1 VIYIAEVLSHAMKV
15 EARKIY
21 FSGGSSYIITLPK
34 KWVEENGLSVGD
46 NVVMFIGKS
55 RISITPQMPKNVRKE
70 VEIDAKGLGKACLLR
85 RIISCYL
92 AGYDSIRVKVYNE
105 DHRTAADN
113 AADTLIGV
121 EIMEDLGKVIS
132 LEVFLDDRFKSE
144 NVLERMSNMCLAML
158 SDFCSSLQN
167 FNEYLCNSIILRE
180 NEIDRLH
187 FLVLRQVGM
196 AVQKIAIDEK
206 ARVLFGYW
214 TFARRFERIADHA
227 ANMAR
232 NLLKLGRS
240 MPELCEVVEP
250 CVEMLKM
257 STLAFF
263 KRDGELADAVLTEF
277 EDLKD
282 IHEKYYVKIVNYD
295 VEEALNVKSIV
306 DSIARIA
313 AYSADMAE
321 IALDIAMDG

>member
-1 VIYIAEVLSHAMKV
+1 MKV

-263 KRDGELADAVLTEF
+263 KRDGEMADAVLTEF

>member
-1 VIYIAEVLSHAMKV
+1 MRV

-21 FSGGSSYIITLPK
+21 FSGGSSYIVTLPK

-46 NVVMFIGKS
+46 NVVMYVGKS
-55 RISITPQMPKNVRKE
+55 SISLVPQMPKNVRKE
-70 VEIDAKGLGKACLLR
+70 VEVDANGLGKACLLR

-92 AGYDSIRVKVYNE
+92 AGYDSIKVKVYNE
-105 DHRTAADN
+105 EHRTAADS

-121 EIMEDLGKVIS
+121 EIMEDLGKTIS
-132 LEVFLDDRFKSE
+132 LEVFLDDRFKTE
-144 NVLERMSNMCLAML
+144 NVLEKMSNMCLAML

-167 FNEYLCNSIILRE
+167 FSEYICNSIILRE
-180 NEIDRLH
+180 SEIDRLH

-196 AVQKIAIDEK
+196 AVQRIAIDEK
-206 ARVLFGYW
+206 ARILFGYW
-214 TFARRFERIADHA
+214 TFARRYERIADHA

-240 MPELCEVVEP
+240 MPELCEIVEP

-257 STLAFF
+257 SALAFF
-263 KRDGELADAVLTEF
+263 RRDGEMADAVLTEF
-277 EDLKD
+277 EDMKG
-282 IHEKYYVKIVNYD
+282 IHEKYYVKIVNHR
-295 VEEALNVKSIV
+295 VEEALSIKSIV

-321 IALDIAMDG
+321 IALDIAMDS

>member
-1 VIYIAEVLSHAMKV
+1 MKV

-34 KWVEENGLSVGD
+34 KWVEENGLGVGD
-46 NVVMFIGKS
+46 NVVMYVGKS
-55 RISITPQMPKNVRKE
+55 SISITPQLPKNVRKE
-70 VEIDAKGLGKACLLR
+70 IEIDAKGLGKACLLR

-105 DHRTAADN
+105 AHRTAADN

-132 LEVFLDDRFKSE
+132 LEVFLDDRFKTE

-167 FNEYLCNSIILRE
+167 FNEYMCNSIILRE

-196 AVQKIAIDEK
+196 AVQRIAIDEK
-206 ARVLFGYW
+206 ARILFGYW

-232 NLLKLGRS
+232 NLLKLGKS

-250 CVEMLKM
+250 CVEMLRM

-263 KRDGELADAVLTEF
+263 KRDGEMADAVLTEF
-277 EDLKD
+277 EDMKD
-282 IHEKYYVKIVNYD
+282 IHEKYYIRIVNHE
-295 VEEALNVKSIV
+295 VEEALKIKSIV

>member
-1 VIYIAEVLSHAMKV
+1 MKV

-55 RISITPQMPKNVRKE
+55 SISITPQMPKNVRKE

-92 AGYDSIRVKVYNE
+92 AGYDSIKVRVYNE
-105 DHRTAADN
+105 DHRNAADN

-144 NVLERMSNMCLAML
+144 NVLEKMSNMCLAML

-206 ARVLFGYW
+206 ARILFGYW

-240 MPELCEVVEP
+240 MPELCSVVEP

-263 KRDGELADAVLTEF
+263 KRDVEIANTVLDKF
-277 EDLKD
+277 EGLKD
-282 IHEKYYVKIVNYD
+282 LHERYYVKIVNYD
-295 VEEALNVKSIV
+295 VEEALKVKSII

-321 IALDIAMDG
+321 IALDISVD

>member
-1 VIYIAEVLSHAMKV
+1 MRI

-21 FSGGSSYIITLPK
+21 FSGGSSYIVTLPK
-34 KWVEENGLSVGD
+34 KWVEENGLNVGD
-46 NVVMFIGKS
+46 NVVMYVGKS
-55 RISITPQMPKNVRKE
+55 SISLVPQMPKNVRKE
-70 VEIDAKGLGKACLLR
+70 VEVDANGLGKACLLR

-92 AGYDSIRVKVYNE
+92 AGYDSIKVKVYNE
-105 DHRTAADN
+105 EHRTAADS

-121 EIMEDLGKVIS
+121 EIMEDLGKTIS
-132 LEVFLDDRFKSE
+132 LEVFLDDRFKTE
-144 NVLERMSNMCLAML
+144 NVLEKMSNMCLAML

-167 FNEYLCNSIILRE
+167 FSEYICNSIILRE
-180 NEIDRLH
+180 SEIDRLH

-196 AVQKIAIDEK
+196 AVQRIAIDEK
-206 ARVLFGYW
+206 ARILFGYW
-214 TFARRFERIADHA
+214 TFARRYERIADHA

-240 MPELCEVVEP
+240 IPELCEIVEP

-257 STLAFF
+257 SALAFF
-263 KRDGELADAVLTEF
+263 KRDGEMADAVLTEF
-277 EDLKD
+277 EDMKS
-282 IHEKYYVKIVNYD
+282 IHEKYYVKIVNHR
-295 VEEALNVKSIV
+295 VEEALSIKSIV

>member
-1 VIYIAEVLSHAMKV
+1 MEMKV
-15 EARKIY
+15 ETRKIY

-34 KWVEENGLSVGD
+34 KWVEENGLKAGD
-46 NVVMFIGKS
+46 NVVMYVS
-55 RISITPQMPKNVRKE
+55 NSSISITPQIQKSVRKE
-70 VEIDAKGLGKACLLR
+70 AEIDAKGLGKACLLR

-92 AGYDSIRVKVYNE
+92 AGYDSIKVKVYNE
-105 DHRTAADN
+105 KHRAAIDS

-121 EIMEDLGKVIS
+121 EIMEDLGRVIS

-167 FNEYLCNSIILRE
+167 FSEYICNSIILRE

-187 FLVLRQVGM
+187 FLVLRQVGLS
-196 AVQKIAIDEK
+196 VQKVIGEK
-206 ARVLFGYW
+206 TRVLFGYW
-214 TFARRFERIADHA
+214 TFARRYERIADHA

-240 MPELCEVVEP
+240 IPELCEVVEP

-277 EDLKD
+277 EEMKEIQD
-282 IHEKYYVKIVNYD
+282 KYYVKMINSN
-295 VEEALNVKSIV
+295 VEEALSIKSIV
-306 DSIARIA
+306 DSISRIA

-321 IALDIAMDG
+321 IALDITMDE

>member
-1 VIYIAEVLSHAMKV
+1 MRV

-21 FSGGSSYIITLPK
+21 VSGGSSYIVTLPK

-46 NVVMFIGKS
+46 NVVMYVGKS
-55 RISITPQMPKNVRKE
+55 SISLVPQMPKNVRKE
-70 VEIDAKGLGKACLLR
+70 VEIDANGLGKACLLR

-92 AGYDSIRVKVYNE
+92 AGYDSIKVKVYNE
-105 DHRTAADN
+105 EHRNAADS

-121 EIMEDLGKVIS
+121 EIMEDLGKTIS
-132 LEVFLDDRFKSE
+132 LEVFLDDRFKTE
-144 NVLERMSNMCLAML
+144 NVLEKMSNMCLAML

-167 FNEYLCNSIILRE
+167 FSEYICNSIILRE
-180 NEIDRLH
+180 SEIDRLH

-196 AVQKIAIDEK
+196 AVQRIAIDEK
-206 ARVLFGYW
+206 ARILFGYW
-214 TFARRFERIADHA
+214 TFARRYERIADHA

-240 MPELCEVVEP
+240 IPELCEIVEP
-250 CVEMLKM
+250 CVDMLRT
-257 STLAFF
+257 SALAFF
-263 KRDGELADAVLTEF
+263 RRDGEMADTVLTEF
-277 EDLKD
+277 EDMKSV
-282 IHEKYYVKIVNYD
+282 HEKYYVKIVNHR
-295 VEEALNVKSIV
+295 VEEALSIKSIV

-321 IALDIAMDG
+321 IALDIAMDS

>member
-1 VIYIAEVLSHAMKV
+1 MKV

>member
-1 VIYIAEVLSHAMKV
+1 MRV

-21 FSGGSSYIITLPK
+21 FSGGSSYIVTLPK
-34 KWVEENGLSVGD
+34 KWVEENGLNVGD
-46 NVVMFIGKS
+46 NVVMYVGKS
-55 RISITPQMPKNVRKE
+55 SISLVPQMPKNVRKE
-70 VEIDAKGLGKACLLR
+70 VEVDANGLGKACLLR

-92 AGYDSIRVKVYNE
+92 AGYDSIKVKVYNE
-105 DHRTAADN
+105 EHRTAADS

-121 EIMEDLGKVIS
+121 EIMEDLGKTIS
-132 LEVFLDDRFKSE
+132 LEVFLDDRFKTE
-144 NVLERMSNMCLAML
+144 NVLEKMSNMCLAML

-167 FNEYLCNSIILRE
+167 FSEYICNSIILRE
-180 NEIDRLH
+180 SEIDRLH

-196 AVQKIAIDEK
+196 AVQRIAIDEK
-206 ARVLFGYW
+206 ARILFGYW
-214 TFARRFERIADHA
+214 TFARRYERIADHA

-240 MPELCEVVEP
+240 IPELCEIVEP
-250 CVEMLKM
+250 CVDMLKM
-257 STLAFF
+257 SALAFF
-263 KRDGELADAVLTEF
+263 RRDSEMADAVLTEF
-277 EDLKD
+277 EDMKS
-282 IHEKYYVKIVNYD
+282 IHEKYYVKIVNHR
-295 VEEALNVKSIV
+295 VEEALSIKSIV

>member
-1 VIYIAEVLSHAMKV
+1 MKI

-55 RISITPQMPKNVRKE
+55 SISITPQMPKNVRKE

-92 AGYDSIRVKVYNE
+92 AGYDSIRVRVYNE

-158 SDFCSSLQN
+158 SDFCSSLQS

-206 ARVLFGYW
+206 ARILFGYW

-240 MPELCEVVEP
+240 MPELCKIVEP
-250 CVEMLKM
+250 CVDMLKM

-263 KRDGELADAVLTEF
+263 RRDGEMADAVLTEF

-295 VEEALNVKSIV
+295 VEEALKIKSIV

>member
-1 VIYIAEVLSHAMKV
+1 MKV

-34 KWVEENGLSVGD
+34 KWVEENGLGVGD
-46 NVVMFIGKS
+46 NVVMYVGKS
-55 RISITPQMPKNVRKE
+55 SISITPQLPKNVRKE
-70 VEIDAKGLGKACLLR
+70 IEIDAKGLGKACLLR

-105 DHRTAADN
+105 AHRTAADN

-132 LEVFLDDRFKSE
+132 LEVFLDDRFKTE

-167 FNEYLCNSIILRE
+167 FNEYMCNSIILRE

-196 AVQKIAIDEK
+196 AVQRIAIDEK
-206 ARVLFGYW
+206 ARILFGYW

-232 NLLKLGRS
+232 NLLKLGKS

-250 CVEMLKM
+250 CVEMLRM

-263 KRDGELADAVLTEF
+263 KRDGEMADAVLTEF
-277 EDLKD
+277 EDMKD
-282 IHEKYYVKIVNYD
+282 IHEKYYVRIVNHE
-295 VEEALNVKSIV
+295 VEEALKIKSIV